1 MPSLFKRGE
10 KMAEYVP
17 NTVVKVLKNVPCD
30 NTYTDVRW
38 FASAGEQSGFFSGK
52 TKYTFSNM
60 TYQRVNNSVASP
72 RIALSCR
79 VPRVADDL
87 YDCNYIMFQNTNY
100 GSKWFY
106 AFIERVNYINPNNT
120 EIIYQIDYFQ
130 TFMFDMEIKPSFVL
144 REHASAGEDEYF
156 ANLVPEPIAVN
167 EYKIYEQDSFNLD
180 KDGTASIVIAVVP
193 NSLITGL
200 LGSGA
205 MYSGIYSGA
214 VYMAYPATTSGASSA
229 NSLIASLAA
238 LDQANAIC
246 DVFMTPL
253 PPQEGLNVPKK
264 TAPTQINTKPTAIGS
279 HTIRNKKLASYPFS
293 YIEAV
298 SNSSGEVMIYRPEFC
313 LGDTLTGTVQS
324 LLSSDY
330 SLLFTPAYMGINE
343 NKKYSLAYNA
353 TVKCVWNSS
362 AYANAGLGMAIDGIK
377 LAGSVATT
385 LIPAGR
391 AVKGMATAIQ
401 TGSRATALTKGKE
414 ALAGIGDFIEGNG
427 ETLRATATQRGSVG
441 SNQLNF
447 ALKRT
452 GFEFYKFMPEEST
465 AERIDTYFDMYGY
478 AKEELK
484 MPNLKTRESW
494 NYVQLAN
501 PCIVG
506 SVPVEGMAIIKQAFS
521 NGVRLWHVN
530 DVGNYSLSNAP
541 I

>member
-1 MPSLFKRGE
+1 
-10 KMAEYVP
+10 MAEYVP
-17 NTVVKVLKNVPCD
+17 NTIVKVLKNVPCD

-38 FASAGEQSGFFSGK
+38 FESAGEQSGFFSGK
-52 TKYTFSNM
+52 AKYTFSNM
-60 TYQRVNNSVASP
+60 SYQRVNNSVASP

-79 VPRVADDL
+79 VPRVADEL
-87 YDCNYIMFQNTNY
+87 YDCNYIMFQNSNY

-130 TFMFDMEIKPSFVL
+130 TFMFDITIKPSFVI
-144 REHASAGEDEYF
+144 REHASAAEDDYF
-156 ANLVPEPIAVN
+156 TNLVPEPIAVN

-193 NSLITGL
+193 NSVITGL
-200 LGSGA
+200 LGSGG

-214 VYMAYPATTSGASSA
+214 VYMSFPATTAGASSA
-229 NSLIASLAA
+229 NSFISSLAA

-253 PPQEGLNVPKK
+253 PPQAGLNVPKK
-264 TAPTQINTKPTAIGS
+264 TAQTQITTKPTAIGS

-298 SNSSGEVMIYRPEFC
+298 SNSSGEVMVYRPEFC
-313 LGDTLTGTVQS
+313 LGDSLTGTVQS

-330 SLLFTPAYMGINE
+330 SLLYTPAYMGINE

-353 TVKCVWNSS
+353 TVKCAWNSS
-362 AYANAGLGMAIDGIK
+362 AYANASIGMAIDGIK
-377 LAGSVATT
+377 IGVSAATT
-385 LIPAGR
+385 LIPAAR
-391 AVKGMATAIQ
+391 ALKGIQ
-401 TGSRATALTKGKE
+401 AAKAAGNIS
-414 ALAGIGDFIEGNG
+414 LAWQAKDVLSENVNNFIDSTG
-427 ETLRATATQRGSVG
+427 ETLKATATQRGSTG

>member
-1 MPSLFKRGE
+1 
-10 KMAEYVP
+10 MADYVP

-38 FASAGEQSGFFSGK
+38 FASAGEQSAFFSGK
-52 TKYTFSNM
+52 AKYTFTDM
-60 TYQRVNNSVASP
+60 TYQRVNNSVAAP

-79 VPRVADDL
+79 VPRIADDL

-100 GSKWFY
+100 GNKWFY

-144 REHASAGEDEYF
+144 REHASAAEDDYF
-156 ANLVPEPIAVN
+156 SNLVPEPIAVN

-180 KDGTASIVIAVVP
+180 KGGTASIVIAVVP
-193 NSLITGL
+193 NSIITSL

-214 VYMAYPATTSGASSA
+214 VYMSYPATTAGASSA
-229 NSLIASLAA
+229 NSFIASLAA

-264 TAPTQINTKPTAIGS
+264 AAPTQINTKPTAIGR

-293 YIEAV
+293 YIEAI
-298 SNSSGEVMIYRPEFC
+298 SNSSGEAMVYRPEFC
-313 LGDTLTGTVQS
+313 VGDSLTGTVQT

-330 SLLFTPAYMGINE
+330 SLLYTPAYMGINE

-362 AYANAGLGMAIDGIK
+362 AYANAGLGLAIAGIK
-377 LAGSVATT
+377 IGASAASF
-385 LIPAGR
+385 LIPAAR
-391 AVKGMATAIQ
+391 AIAGPVAAGVNPMVAEAKNLVTAAKNV
-401 TGSRATALTKGKE
+401 GGE
-414 ALAGIGDFIEGNG
+414 ALMHGISQNKG
-427 ETLRATATQRGSVG
+427 EFVATATQRGSVG

>member
-1 MPSLFKRGE
+1 
-10 KMAEYVP
+10 MADYVP

-38 FASAGEQSGFFSGK
+38 FASAGEQSSFFSGK
-52 TKYTFSNM
+52 AKYTFTNM
-60 TYQRVNNSVASP
+60 TYQRVNNSVATP

-79 VPRVADDL
+79 VPRVSDDL
-87 YDCNYIMFQNTNY
+87 YDCNYIMFQNSNY

-144 REHASAGEDEYF
+144 REHASAAEDDYF
-156 ANLVPEPIAVN
+156 MNLVPEPIAVN

-193 NSLITGL
+193 NSVITGL

-214 VYMAYPATTSGASSA
+214 VYMTYPATTAGASSA
-229 NSLIASLAA
+229 NTFIAGLAA

-264 TAPTQINTKPTAIGS
+264 AANTQINTKPTAIGS

-298 SNSSGEVMIYRPEFC
+298 SNSSGEVMVYRPEFC
-313 LGDTLTGTVQS
+313 VGDSLTGTVQT

-330 SLLFTPAYMGINE
+330 SLLYTPAYMGINE

-377 LAGSVATT
+377 LTASAAMT
-385 LIPAGR
+385 LIPAAR
-391 AVKGMATAIQ
+391 AVKGAMLASAEAANM
-401 TGSRATALTKGKE
+401 GLALKKGKE
-414 ALAGIGDFIEGNG
+414 AIGHVADFIEGNG

>member
-1 MPSLFKRGE
+1 
-10 KMAEYVP
+10 MADYVP

-30 NTYTDVRW
+30 NTYTDIRW

-52 TKYTFSNM
+52 AKYTFTNM
-60 TYQRVNNSVASP
+60 TYQRVNNSVAAP

-79 VPRVADDL
+79 VPRIADDL
-87 YDCNYIMFQNTNY
+87 YDCNYIMFQNSNY
-100 GSKWFY
+100 GNKWFY

-130 TFMFDMEIKPSFVL
+130 TFMFDMKIKPSFVL
-144 REHASAGEDEYF
+144 REHASAAEDDYF

-214 VYMAYPATTSGASSA
+214 VYMSYPATTAGASSA
-229 NSLIASLAA
+229 NSFIASLAA
-238 LDQANAIC
+238 LDQASAIC

-264 TAPTQINTKPTAIGS
+264 AANTQINTKPTVIGS

-298 SNSSGEVMIYRPEFC
+298 SNSSGETMIYRPEFC
-313 LGDTLTGTVQS
+313 LGDSLTGTVQT

-330 SLLFTPAYMGINE
+330 SLLYTPAYMGINE
-343 NKKYSLAYNA
+343 NKRYGISYNA

-362 AYANAGLGMAIDGIK
+362 AYANASLGMAIDGIK
-377 LAGSVATT
+377 IGASVAST

-391 AVKGMATAIQ
+391 AVKGAATALQ
-401 TGSRATALTKGKE
+401 AGSRATALAKGKE
-414 ALAGIGDFIEGNG
+414 AMSGIADFIDINSD
-427 ETLRATATQRGSVG
+427 TLKATATQRGSEG
-441 SNQLNF
+441 SKQLSF